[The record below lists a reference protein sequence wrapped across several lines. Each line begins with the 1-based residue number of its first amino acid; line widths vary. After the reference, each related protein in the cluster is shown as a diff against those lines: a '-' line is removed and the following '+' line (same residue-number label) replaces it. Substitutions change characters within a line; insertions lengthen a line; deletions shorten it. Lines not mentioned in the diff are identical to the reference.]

1 VSVFQY
7 VRLTDQLTNRPIE
20 KLNDL
25 ARIFLGLGANVGNR
39 EGNLRTALRWLA
51 PKCRVVAVSSVWR
64 SEAVVLEGQAAGP
77 EFRNAACE
85 VETELS
91 PRELLAHVKEIEH
104 AIGRRPAP
112 RWSARPIDIDILL
125 YGDQIIDTEE
135 LRVPH
140 PLIAERAFVL
150 APLAEIAGE
159 VVVPGVGRRVS
170 DLAAAVDCSGVE
182 VVGSLEV

>member
-1 VSVFQY
+1 MTE
-7 VRLTDQLTNRPIE
+7 R
-20 KLNDL
+20 LNDSR
-25 ARIFLGLGANVGNR
+25 RIFLGLGANVGNR
-39 EGNLRTALRWLA
+39 EENLRTALRWLA

-85 VETELS
+85 IATELS
-91 PRELLAHVKEIEH
+91 AHELLVHVKEIEH

-125 YGDQIIDTEE
+125 YGDQIIDTPE

-140 PLIAERAFVL
+140 PLMVERAFVL
-150 APLAEIAGE
+150 LPLAEIAGE
-159 VVVPGVGRRVS
+159 VVVPGVGRRLGG
-170 DLAAAVDCSGVE
+170 LAATVDRRGGE
-182 VVGSLEV
+182 GAGGL